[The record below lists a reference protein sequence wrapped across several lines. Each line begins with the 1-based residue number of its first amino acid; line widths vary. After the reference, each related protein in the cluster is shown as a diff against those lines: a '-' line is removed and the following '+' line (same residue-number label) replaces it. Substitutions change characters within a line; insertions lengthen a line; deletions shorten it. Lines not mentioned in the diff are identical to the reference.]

1 MMEMKEG
8 SGMQKFHGDPFGE
21 PDRDPRSEPDRA
33 TAPVWLL
40 SLAGMMLVMLFANGI
55 MVWLS
60 LRGHRDLVRTDYYDA
75 GLDQDATM
83 ARTALSRAPGMDV
96 VFFRADSG
104 WQAEAT
110 AEALKSATCRVMLYR
125 PDNRAED
132 RILDW
137 GAPSAPPAVPG
148 RMVWKGPVPTL
159 RRGRWEALLV
169 WEVDGKAVME
179 KPYQFRIPG

>member
-1 MMEMKEG
+1 MMGMMEG
-8 SGMQKFHGDPFGE
+8 NDMQNFRRD
-21 PDRDPRSEPDRA
+21 PDRESDRA

-40 SLAGMMLVMLFANGI
+40 ALAGMMLIMLFANGI

-83 ARTALSRAPGMDV
+83 ARTALSGAPGMEID
-96 VFFRADSG
+96 FSRAASG

-110 AEALKSATCRVMLYR
+110 AETLKAATCRVWLYR

-132 RILDW
+132 RILEW
-137 GAPSAPPAVPG
+137 GTPIASLEAPG
-148 RMVWKGPVPTL
+148 RIVWKGPVPSL
-159 RRGRWEALLV
+159 RRGHWEARLV
-169 WEVDGKAVME
+169 WEVEGKAVME
-179 KPYQFRIPG
+179 KPYRFYIPG